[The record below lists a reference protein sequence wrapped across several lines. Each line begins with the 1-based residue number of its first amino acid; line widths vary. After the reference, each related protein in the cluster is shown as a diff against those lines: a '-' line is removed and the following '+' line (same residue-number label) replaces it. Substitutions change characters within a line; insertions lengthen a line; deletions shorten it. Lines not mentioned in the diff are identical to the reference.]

1 MHQIINRFTPILQ
14 SDSSLLVMHPTTVKL
29 EHTETTANTKIGQGS
44 CQKIKKKKIKI
55 RHCIRVE
62 NIFPCQLNDVLVR
75 SFAHLQLRKAAKSVI
90 I

>member
-1 MHQIINRFTPILQ
+1 MHQSINRFTPILQ

-44 CQKIKKKKIKI
+44 CPMIKKKIKI